1 MTPIRGGSR
10 IRQINIGGNDVLPL
24 KTNRQDPH
32 ALSLGRIHNL
42 RGHNVLLLRLQL
54 LLQLEN
60 HLLVL
65 AELS

>member
-24 KTNRQDPH
+24 KTNRQEPH
-32 ALSLGRIHNL
+32 ALSMGRIHNL
-42 RGHNVLLLRLQL
+42 RWQNVLLQRLQLL

-60 HLLVL
+60 YVVL